1 MRNADRVSAI
11 IILGICAY
19 FWVESRNFTRFG
31 YLFPQVIVI
40 ILGLLSLALLVVS
53 FVKPVERVLF
63 KKEEGISYL
72 PVVLSVVLMIA
83 WVFFIKLLGFLVTSV
98 VFFSLMLILFD
109 RRKRSL
115 GYYLVKVG
123 TVALVVGA
131 FYLFFARL
139 LLVPFPR
146 GILL

>member
-98 VFFSLMLILFD
+98 VFVSLMLILFD

>member
-1 MRNADRVSAI
+1 
-11 IILGICAY
+11 
-19 FWVESRNFTRFG
+19 
-31 YLFPQVIVI
+31 
-40 ILGLLSLALLVVS
+40 
-53 FVKPVERVLF
+53 
-63 KKEEGISYL
+63 
-72 PVVLSVVLMIA
+72 
-83 WVFFIKLLGFLVTSV
+83 
-98 VFFSLMLILFD
+98 MLILFD